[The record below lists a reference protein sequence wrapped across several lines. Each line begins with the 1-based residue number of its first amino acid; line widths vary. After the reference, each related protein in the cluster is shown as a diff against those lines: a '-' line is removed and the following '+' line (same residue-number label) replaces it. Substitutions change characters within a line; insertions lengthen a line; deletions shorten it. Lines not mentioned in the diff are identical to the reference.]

1 MSIEIQSEETMRKI
15 IALFG
20 ALILS
25 VALAQQKSEVLLV
38 QGDLWLKSSSGGQLI
53 RLTTY
58 GHNYTPITSPN
69 GKWVAFLSVPEFALK
84 YAQNDTF
91 TNVWL
96 MNLKTKKA
104 IRIGGDATKNFARRG
119 ALLWSADNKAVAW
132 VKLAKDSKAV
142 VVYNLAKAK
151 NVETPFKVT
160 DGSVGLSFSN
170 DGSSDEL
177 YGMTLEWFKTRFCAY
192 ETNEN
197 RITFGVNF
205 FDFVALSTSGQV
217 SQTGCRGGG

>member
-1 MSIEIQSEETMRKI
+1 MDTVRHWREFMRK
-15 IALFG
+15 AFVLLG
-20 ALILS
+20 VLILS
-25 VALAQQKSEVLLV
+25 FALAQRKPEVLLV
-38 QGDLWLKSSSGGQLI
+38 QGDLWLKSSSGGQLS
-53 RLTTY
+53 RLTNY
-58 GHNYTPITSPN
+58 GHNFTPITSPD
-69 GKWVAFLSVPEFALK
+69 GKWVAYLSVPEFALK

-96 MNLKTKKA
+96 MNLKTKKST
-104 IRIGGDATKNFARRG
+104 RIGGDATKDFARRG

-160 DGSVGLSFSN
+160 DGSLGLNFSS

-177 YGMTLEWFKTRFCAY
+177 YGMTLEWVKTSFCAT
-192 ETNEN
+192 ETNESQF
-197 RITFGVNF
+197 TFNPNFLGGVG
-205 FDFVALSTSGQV
+205 LSTSGQA
-217 SQTGCRGGG
+217 SQNACGGG

>member
-1 MSIEIQSEETMRKI
+1 MRK
-15 IALFG
+15 AFVLLG
-20 ALILS
+20 VLILS
-25 VALAQQKSEVLLV
+25 FALAQRKPEVLLV
-38 QGDLWLKSSSGGQLI
+38 QGDLWLKSSSGGQLS
-53 RLTTY
+53 RLTNY
-58 GHNYTPITSPN
+58 GHNFTPITSPD
-69 GKWVAFLSVPEFALK
+69 GKWVAYLSVPEFALK

-96 MNLKTKKA
+96 MNLKTKKST
-104 IRIGGDATKNFARRG
+104 RIGGDATKDFARRG

-160 DGSVGLSFSN
+160 DGSLGLNFSS

-177 YGMTLEWFKTRFCAY
+177 YGMTLEWVKTSFCAT
-192 ETNEN
+192 ETNESQF
-197 RITFGVNF
+197 TFNPNFLGGVG
-205 FDFVALSTSGQV
+205 LSTSGQA
-217 SQTGCRGGG
+217 SQNACGGG

>member
-1 MSIEIQSEETMRKI
+1 MDTVRHWREFMRK
-15 IALFG
+15 AFVLLG
-20 ALILS
+20 VLILS
-25 VALAQQKSEVLLV
+25 FALAQRKPEVLLV
-38 QGDLWLKSSSGGQLI
+38 QGDLWLKSSSGGQLS
-53 RLTTY
+53 RLTNY
-58 GHNYTPITSPN
+58 GHNFTPITSPD
-69 GKWVAFLSVPEFALK
+69 GKWVAYLSVPEFALK

-96 MNLKTKKA
+96 MNLKTKKST
-104 IRIGGDATKNFARRG
+104 RIGGDATKDFARRG

-160 DGSVGLSFSN
+160 DGSLGLNFSS

-177 YGMTLEWFKTRFCAY
+177 YGMTLEWVKISFCAT
-192 ETNEN
+192 ETNES
-197 RITFGVNF
+197 RLTFNPNF
-205 FDFVALSTSGQV
+205 LGSVGLSTSGQA
-217 SQTGCRGGG
+217 SQNACGGG